1 MTPDV
6 VVALG
11 REAAGLAV
19 ALAGPVLLAAL
30 VAGVLVSVF
39 QAATQIQELT
49 LSFVPKLAA
58 VLAVLLL
65 LGHWMLARLV
75 GFTVDLLGRL
85 DVYGR

>member
-75 GFTVDLLGRL
+75 GFTVDLLGHL